1 VRNLKAVGGEAARA
15 AAAAV
20 TAAAA
25 AAAVTAAAVAVAA
38 AAAAATVGTKVAL
51 MLTGMVRNAPG
62 MTGPRGGLAPARIL
76 EVAAVE
82 HLEAEPAQED

>member
-1 VRNLKAVGGEAARA
+1 MRNLKAAGGEVARA

-20 TAAAA
+20 T
-25 AAAVTAAAVAVAA
+25 
-38 AAAAATVGTKVAL
+38 AAAATVGTKVAL

>member
-1 VRNLKAVGGEAARA
+1 MRNLKAAGGEAARA

-20 TAAAA
+20 T
-25 AAAVTAAAVAVAA
+25 
-38 AAAAATVGTKVAL
+38 AAAATVGTKVAL